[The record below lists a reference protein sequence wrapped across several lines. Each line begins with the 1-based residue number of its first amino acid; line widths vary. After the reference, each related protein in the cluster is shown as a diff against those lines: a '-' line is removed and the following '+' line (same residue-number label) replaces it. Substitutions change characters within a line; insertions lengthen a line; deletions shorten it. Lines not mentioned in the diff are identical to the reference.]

1 LTTGWRKICTTII
14 GRFFTKKPRL
24 ISVEVRS
31 EYLVF
36 KKFLKHTGNGYI
48 HVVEAGRNPGK
59 KTQGITGRYLISLT

>member
-1 LTTGWRKICTTII
+1 MEIDNRLAKNLHHKI

-36 KKFLKHTGNGYI
+36 KRFLKHTGNGYI
-48 HVVEAGRNPGK
+48 HVVEAERNPRK
-59 KTQGITGRYLISLT
+59 KTRGLREDI